1 MSLSATERNE
11 QLVTLLHGLIGRV
24 NDDDKAKIENA
35 LNDVSRSSRDSSK
48 QSEDDAKH
56 TPRDTH
62 HRRRFSF
69 MMLLCLT
76 TESPTWTAISQ
87 LKTRTGLDSNGCS
100 ADDN

>member
-24 NDDDKAKIENA
+24 NDDA
-35 LNDVSRSSRDSSK
+35 LNDVSRSYGDSSK
-48 QSEDDAKH
+48 QTEDDAKH